1 MIKLL
6 ATMAAKEGLSL
17 ADFRDHYDEIQHAPL
32 ALKLF
37 PMIRGYRRNYL
48 ERGAWFPTANGA
60 PQRHTLRQLD
70 PGNVGGGSSPRRT
83 RRSSVTVMVK
93 IGSASLGTSATASTK
108 AARVSGSS

>member
-17 ADFRDHYDEIQHAPL
+17 ADFRDHYEIQHAPL

-60 PQRHTLRQLD
+60 AAATH
-70 PGNVGGGSSPRRT
+70 SSL
-83 RRSSVTVMVK
+83 
-93 IGSASLGTSATASTK
+93 A
-108 AARVSGSS
+108 